1 MKEKFLKILRDRS
14 TSRVSFREAADK
26 LSHLMAQEI
35 HVENA
40 ALVPILRA
48 GIALLPAFLQKYPAA
63 PIGFLGIRRDEKTA
77 IPHLYYEKIP
87 PLPDQILILDPML
100 ATGGSAN
107 LAIERLKAK
116 GGKHIR
122 LITIIASQEGVRFI
136 REKHPDV
143 KLYSV
148 AIDETLDAD
157 KFIVPGL
164 GDFGDR
170 YFS

>member
-14 TSRVSFREAADK
+14 TSRVAFREAADK
-26 LSHLMAQEI
+26 LGILMAEEI
-35 HVENA
+35 HVEKA
-40 ALVPILRA
+40 TLVPILRA
-48 GIALLPAFLQKYPAA
+48 GIALLHPFQKKFPAA

-77 IPHLYYEKIP
+77 LPHLYYENLP
-87 PLPDQILILDPML
+87 PLTEQILILDPML

-107 LAIERLKAK
+107 LAIDRLKSK
-116 GGKHIR
+116 GAKHIH
-122 LITIIASQEGVRFI
+122 LISVIASRDGIEAIKKRHQDI
-136 REKHPDV
+136 KI
-143 KLYSV
+143 YSV